1 MLQNIGDKLKSQRWL
16 ALLILGPLAL
26 IFAVWGAYGIANLD
40 FVGRDFGLKI
50 NGETI
55 PVATLQQAWQQ
66 RQSDYAQQLRS
77 EIPEAQKKRLQQ
89 ELIDEIVRRTLLNQ
103 AAQRYGYRVSDAEL
117 GQAIRSEQAFQVDGK
132 FDPAAYRGMLAQ
144 LGMSTA
150 GFEQQERR
158 SMQVQHLTQSLLISD
173 FYTPAELQRIFALEN
188 EQREVRYAVVPVAR
202 YAAAA
207 TVEEAAVKAWYDA
220 HIADY
225 QNPESVRLQYAE
237 MRLEDVM
244 REVAADAQG
253 LQAYYEANKSRYA
266 EEEKRHASHI
276 LVKVTD
282 AVPEAA
288 ALAKAQALRAQL
300 LAGKDFAALARQN
313 SEDPGSAANGG
324 DLGWAGRSAYV
335 KPFADALYALKVG
348 EISEPVRTQFGYHL
362 IRLDEVR
369 PGQAR
374 TLESARAEI
383 EADYRRQRASEL
395 YGDRLEQLQQSM
407 EDGSA
412 RDIAALAA
420 RFHMTTGEIATFT
433 RSGGA
438 PLGGSPDL
446 VSTVFSDETLS
457 GGRLGGP
464 VALGQDRLVVVKVL
478 EYHPATA
485 KPLESVRAEVV
496 AAVRQDAGA
505 RAARAAADAALAKL
519 ESGTSLEEA
528 VKGLGVSASPPLTV
542 GRGDPQLPVQLRDA
556 AFAMPQPGGG
566 KPAYQAL
573 SLDGGNAAL
582 LAVLAVHPGAP
593 GANPQADQQLVS
605 KLAQRRRDA
614 DLEAY
619 VAEMQRRAR
628 VRRNDSVFE

>member
-1 MLQNIGDKLKSQRWL
+1 
-16 ALLILGPLAL
+16 
-26 IFAVWGAYGIANLD
+26 
-40 FVGRDFGLKI
+40 
-50 NGETI
+50 
-55 PVATLQQAWQQ
+55 
-66 RQSDYAQQLRS
+66 
-77 EIPEAQKKRLQQ
+77 
-89 ELIDEIVRRTLLNQ
+89 
-103 AAQRYGYRVSDAEL
+103 
-117 GQAIRSEQAFQVDGK
+117 
-132 FDPAAYRGMLAQ
+132 
-144 LGMSTA
+144 
-150 GFEQQERR
+150 
-158 SMQVQHLTQSLLISD
+158 MQVQHLTQSLLISD

-505 RAARAAADAALAKL
+505 RAARAAGEARVRHEPRGGREGPGRERLAAADGRARRSAAPRAAARC
-519 ESGTSLEEA
+519 G
-528 VKGLGVSASPPLTV
+528 
-542 GRGDPQLPVQLRDA
+542 LRDA
-556 AFAMPQPGGG
+556 AARRR
-566 KPAYQAL
+566 QAGL
-573 SLDGGNAAL
+573 
-582 LAVLAVHPGAP
+582 PGAVARRRQCRAARRAGRAP
-593 GANPQADQQLVS
+593 GRTRRESAGRPAAGLEARAAPARRRS
-605 KLAQRRRDA
+605 RGLRRRDA
-614 DLEAY
+614 A
-619 VAEMQRRAR
+619 ARAGAPQRQRLR
-628 VRRNDSVFE
+628 VGAQPSPLPAKLMPTVLKPQST